1 MIYFARERRMD
12 MPYKFSAVLFDFDGT
27 IADTGKGIFECLDY
41 ACESLGK
48 PKLTEEKR
56 RMFIGPPLFD
66 SFTSLVGCNPEEAEF
81 AIMKYREQYN
91 RGSMLHLE
99 FYEGIIDLFDELKNV
114 GIKTAVCS
122 SKPAP
127 FVIKILEHYGL
138 REKVS
143 CISCPGKDGAKM
155 SKEEMING
163 AVKELAVNKEDTL
176 MVGDRKYDIEGA
188 AAAGVKSAGVTYGYG
203 TAEELIAAG
212 ADYIADDISDLR
224 NIVFCK

>member
-1 MIYFARERRMD
+1 MD

-66 SFTSLVGCNPEEAEF
+66 SFTSLVGCSPEEAEY

-91 RGSMLHLE
+91 KGSMLHLE

-155 SKEEMING
+155 SKEE
-163 AVKELAVNKEDTL
+163 TL

-188 AAAGVKSAGVTYGYG
+188 TAAGVKSAGVTYGYG

-212 ADYIADDISDLR
+212 ADYIADDISDLK